1 MSDAKELV
9 KKIRM
14 DLRPLDEKILG
25 HRYIMTLSEGKIS
38 QDSLRTFAGQQ
49 YHIITSD
56 LRSIASLLSR
66 HGHLPSRPWLSAV
79 LQGEAAALDALF
91 IFAKKLSMNES
102 DLKTFEPIMR
112 RV

>member
-1 MSDAKELV
+1 MNDAKEV
-9 KKIRM
+9 VEKIRM

-25 HRYIMTLSEGKIS
+25 HPYIMALNEGKIP

-66 HGHLPSRPWLSAV
+66 HGLAVPPHIVPLNTLPNIPPYIV
-79 LQGEAAALDALF
+79 
-91 IFAKKLSMNES
+91 
-102 DLKTFEPIMR
+102 
-112 RV
+112 